1 MSFESLFT
9 ESVGWIATA
18 VVGAS
23 FFFDSPTTLR
33 KVQIIG
39 ALLWLS
45 YGIVIGS
52 MPVIVANMLVFAAAT
67 WSLVRLRRSW
77 LPANTPA
84 GDPAGV

>member
-1 MSFESLFT
+1 MPYESLFT

-18 VVGAS
+18 VVGVS
-23 FFFDSPTTLR
+23 FFFDSPATLR

-45 YGIVIGS
+45 YGVVIAS

-67 WSLVRLRRSW
+67 WSLLRLRRTW
-77 LPANTPA
+77 MTVNEAT
-84 GDPAGV
+84 GDSSGI

>member
-1 MSFESLFT
+1 MSLEGLFA

-33 KVQIIG
+33 KVQIAG

-45 YGIVIGS
+45 YGVVIGS
-52 MPVIVANMLVFAAAT
+52 MPVIVANLLVFTAAT

-77 LPANTPA
+77 MPANTPT
-84 GDPAGV
+84 GDPSGI